1 MNDKKSVR
9 RKYYLKNREKILARM
24 KRKYQENDAYREAI
38 KQRAKKRYH
47 EDPEY
52 RERTLRRAK
61 ERYRRLKAAR
71 TGEAA

>member
-24 KRKYQENDAYREAI
+24 KQKYQENDAYRRAVKE
-38 KQRAKKRYH
+38 RAKKRYH

-61 ERYRRLKAAR
+61 ERYRRLKQAKAR
-71 TGEAA
+71 KA